1 MSIPQD
7 ISGDKLGQI
16 RKAALDVFLLYGFKR
31 TSMEDIAQA
40 AGISRAALYLHFR
53 NKRDIFRSLTLGL
66 YEQGQT
72 RLQATL
78 DASAPVAET
87 LSAALRAKDDGTIDR
102 VLNSP
107 HGVELMGVGQEA
119 ASDIVKQSEAA
130 LSVLLAS
137 YFQSVADNRGIA
149 PQTPPEELAEHIK
162 DIHLSLMKGGKLDA
176 KRYSLLGRTAAA
188 LLGVD

>member
-149 PQTPPEELAEHIK
+149 PQTPPEELAEHIT